1 MRSSVERCRRWAP
14 VLLAAVALAGCAREI
29 VANKAVDA
37 TWSADESAIRA
48 ALQSSADAWNRG
60 DLKGHL
66 AYYEPDVTFMTG
78 NGPRPGVDAIERA
91 FSEKYF
97 ANGAPKQ
104 QLRFEQVAVRALGAD
119 FALATG
125 RYILEG
131 GGETEQSGW
140 YTTIWQRTPEG
151 WRTIHDH
158 SS

>member
-1 MRSSVERCRRWAP
+1 MAFGRRASVLVTA
-14 VLLAAVALAGCAREI
+14 LALAGCAREI
-29 VANKAVDA
+29 VANRAVDA
-37 TWSADESAIRA
+37 TWPADESAIRA

-78 NGPRPGVDAIERA
+78 NGPRPGVDAIEQA
-91 FSEKYF
+91 FSDKYF
-97 ANGAPKQ
+97 ADGAPRQ

-125 RYILEG
+125 RYVLEG
-131 GGETEQSGW
+131 GGEAEQSGW
-140 YTTIWQRTPEG
+140 YTTIWRRTPEG